1 MLKVLASDATGSAW
15 FVIFDQEAER
25 IIEHKLS
32 FVLEEFNKVNLYLIF
47 EKFLIIVDNPT
58 LILAVEYSNKK
69 KSIMHFI
76 FRKDLAVKSCH
87 QL

>member
-15 FVIFDQEAER
+15 FVIFDQEVER

-47 EKFLIIVDNPT
+47 KN
-58 LILAVEYSNKK
+58 
-69 KSIMHFI
+69 I
-76 FRKDLAVKSCH
+76 FNNSRQSDTYLSR
-87 QL
+87 

>member
-32 FVLEEFNKVNLYLIF
+32 FVLDEFNKVNLYLIF
-47 EKFLIIVDNPT
+47 KNIF
-58 LILAVEYSNKK
+58 NK
-69 KSIMHFI
+69 
-76 FRKDLAVKSCH
+76 D
-87 QL
+87 